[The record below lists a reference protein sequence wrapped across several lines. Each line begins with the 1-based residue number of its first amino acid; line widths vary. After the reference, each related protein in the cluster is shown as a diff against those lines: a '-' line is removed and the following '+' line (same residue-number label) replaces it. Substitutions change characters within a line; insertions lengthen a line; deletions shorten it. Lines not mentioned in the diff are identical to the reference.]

1 MRRRVSVQEGSP
13 PPLACTAEVGFF
25 YIDMYIHIQH
35 TRAYAHVCTCTW
47 RESGQEDE
55 DENED
60 EKDEEEEEIGTDI
73 RGHTEFLTSPS
84 SL

>member
-1 MRRRVSVQEGSP
+1 MQEGSP

-25 YIDMYIHIQH
+25 YIDIYMHRVR
-35 TRAYAHVCTCTW
+35 TRTCTW
-47 RESGQEDE
+47 REGEQEDE

-60 EKDEEEEEIGTDI
+60 EKDEEEEIGTDI
-73 RGHTEFLTSPS
+73 RGHTEFLTSPG

>member
-1 MRRRVSVQEGSP
+1 MQEGSP
-13 PPLACTAEVGFF
+13 PPLACTEEVGFF
-25 YIDMYIHIQH
+25 YIDIYIHTYTYNTHVH
-35 TRAYAHVCTCTW
+35 TPARTR

-60 EKDEEEEEIGTDI
+60 EKDEEEEIGTDI
-73 RGHTEFLTSPS
+73 RGHTEFLTSPG

>member
-1 MRRRVSVQEGSP
+1 MWGEG
-13 PPLACTAEVGFF
+13 
-25 YIDMYIHIQH
+25 
-35 TRAYAHVCTCTW
+35 
-47 RESGQEDE
+47 GQEDE

-73 RGHTEFLTSPS
+73 RGYTEFLTSPG

>member
-1 MRRRVSVQEGSP
+1 MVVHHLSHVP
-13 PPLACTAEVGFF
+13 AEVGFF
-25 YIDMYIHIQH
+25 YIDIYIRTHT
-35 TRAYAHVCTCTW
+35 TRACTRTRARTRAW
-47 RESGQEDE
+47 MWGEGGQEDE

-73 RGHTEFLTSPS
+73 RGHTEFLTSPG

>member
-1 MRRRVSVQEGSP
+1 MRKRVSVQEGSP

-25 YIDMYIHIQH
+25 YIDIYTYIH
-35 TRAYAHVCTCTW
+35 TRNTHVE
-47 RESGQEDE
+47 REREREGGQEDE

-60 EKDEEEEEIGTDI
+60 EKDEEEEIGTDI
-73 RGHTEFLTSPS
+73 RGHTEFLTSPG

>member
-13 PPLACTAEVGFF
+13 PPLACTAEVGFL
-25 YIDMYIHIQH
+25 YIYIYIYIQH
-35 TRAYAHVCTCTW
+35 ARAYAHTCMHVD
-47 RESGQEDE
+47 RRQEDE

-60 EKDEEEEEIGTDI
+60 EKDEEEEIGTDI
-73 RGHTEFLTSPS
+73 RGHTEFLTSPG

>member
-25 YIDMYIHIQH
+25 YIDDIHTYIYNTHVH
-35 TRAYAHVCTCTW
+35 TRAYMHVG
-47 RESGQEDE
+47 RRQEDE

-60 EKDEEEEEIGTDI
+60 EKDEEEEIGTDI
-73 RGHTEFLTSPS
+73 RGHTEFLTSPG

>member
-13 PPLACTAEVGFF
+13 PPLACTEVGFF
-25 YIDMYIHIQH
+25 YMDIYIHTH
-35 TRAYAHVCTCTW
+35 TTRTCIRARTW
-47 RESGQEDE
+47 IEGEQEDE

-60 EKDEEEEEIGTDI
+60 EKDEEEEIGTDI
-73 RGHTEFLTSPS
+73 RGHTEFLTSPG